1 MALFAK
7 AESRLIDESSATHP
21 SVTLMKEK
29 DSRKFGDS
37 MKARPVTSLAMIVL
51 PTIILTFTHITVTP
65 LKEMFA
71 VEPKLKYAWYSM
83 GIIIGIIM
91 WKKTRIVKDH
101 EFHRAE
107 IMKGMKEVYA
117 AEEAGVWN
125 QNAPLDSDLS
135 AEGEARLDGQVS
147 AIDGESPEMELDDE
161 HTVDVD
167 FLIESKHVQKA
178 SMRVTGKESFD
189 TDELESTI
197 GAVRKAGPMDRLMD
211 FIGGMFSG
219 KDARQSR
226 RAFHNAQLIAA
237 SKANPVVAQRPVAPM
252 QQSKDAEGK
261 EMKMTT
267 MSDDGGHET
276 VVNTEGL
283 VVTQGSSQNGTN
295 SEAEKVYAWDEE
307 MSANQSSEES
317 LESMAM
323 LGGSQ
328 TVTSPQ
334 MTTVAGRQC
343 NSCGVT
349 VSDSDRF
356 CDGCGNSL

>member
-7 AESRLIDESSATHP
+7 AESRLIDESNSTHP

-29 DSRKFGDS
+29 DSRKVGDS

-211 FIGGMFSG
+211 FFGGMFSG

-226 RAFHNAQLIAA
+226 REFHNAQLIAA

-343 NSCGVT
+343 NSCGVA

>member
-1 MALFAK
+1 MVLFARVK
-7 AESRLIDESSATHP
+7 SLQIDESTVAHP

-29 DSRKFGDS
+29 NSRKFGDS

-51 PTIILTFTHITVTP
+51 PTIIMAFTHITVTP
-65 LKEMFA
+65 LKEMFV
-71 VEPKLKYAWYSM
+71 VEPKLMYAWYIV

-91 WKKTRIVKDH
+91 WKKTRLVKDH

-125 QNAPLDSDLS
+125 QNTPLDSDIS
-135 AEGEARLDGQVS
+135 AEGEAILKGQVS
-147 AIDGESPEMELDDE
+147 AIDGERAEMELDDE
-161 HTVDVD
+161 HKVNVE

-178 SMRVTGKESFD
+178 TMRVTGKESFD
-189 TDELESTI
+189 SDELESTV
-197 GAVRKAGPMDRLMD
+197 GAVRKTSPMDRILD
-211 FIGGMFSG
+211 FFGSIFSG

-226 RAFHNAQLIAA
+226 KEFRTAQLTAA
-237 SKANPVVAQRPVAPM
+237 SQANPVVAQRPVAPM
-252 QQSKDAEGK
+252 QQKKDTESD
-261 EMKMTT
+261 EIKMTT

-276 VVNTEGL
+276 YVNTEGI
-283 VVTQGSSQNGTN
+283 VVAEDSSQNGT
-295 SEAEKVYAWDEE
+295 SEAEKVYAWDKE

-323 LGGSQ
+323 LGGSP
-328 TVTSPQ
+328 TITSPQ
-334 MTTVAGRQC
+334 ITTVAGKQC
-343 NSCGVT
+343 GSCGIA

-356 CDGCGNSL
+356 CDGCGTSL